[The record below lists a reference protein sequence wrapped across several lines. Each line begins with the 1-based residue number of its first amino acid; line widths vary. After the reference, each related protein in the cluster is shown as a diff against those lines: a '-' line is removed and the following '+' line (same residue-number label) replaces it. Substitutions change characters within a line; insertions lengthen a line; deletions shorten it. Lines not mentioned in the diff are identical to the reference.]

1 MLGVVHM
8 GMIGVLL
15 LLFLLLLVWE
25 GVFLLFYEG
34 RFVVATAVI
43 IVLEKFVEDLRVGL
57 VVEGGGGCVV
67 WENLM
72 D

>member
-57 VVEGGGGCVV
+57 VVEGVGVV
-67 WENLM
+67 LSGKI
-72 D
+72 